1 MFRIQ
6 IRGTTDIKKVL
17 TFSLSVFTSFLS
29 SLFFSLPGASAVGM
43 DEWKMK
49 SFPLHSA
56 AWRAARD
63 GRGKKISLSHE
74 VKR

>member
-1 MFRIQ
+1 M
-6 IRGTTDIKKVL
+6 
-17 TFSLSVFTSFLS
+17 FTSFLS

-43 DEWKMK
+43 DDWKMK